1 APTPAP
7 KRKAGAKSAAPGLPQ
22 EPHVKK
28 RKLMHKMVSLRLL
41 VLLRRLSPKTPS
53 YLSQLCYWPFE
64 YWLFKYCCGSQPFE
78 YGQSVYHQRAEGA
91 GRGATTTFEHER
103 AWTITPG
110 GWSANTLYDMLSDFL
125 VFAFGFIFQI
135 ELFA

>member
-22 EPHVKK
+22 EPPVKK
-28 RKLMHKMVSLRLL
+28 QKLMHKMCPS
-41 VLLRRLSPKTPS
+41 LSPEPENPRPTCRNSAAGCLNTGSSSTAVVPGPS
-53 YLSQLCYWPFE
+53 SM
-64 YWLFKYCCGSQPFE
+64 SA
-78 YGQSVYHQRAEGA
+78 YHQRAEDA
-91 GRGATTTFEHER
+91 GRGATTTFKHER

-110 GWSANTLYDMLSDFL
+110 GWLANTLYDTLPDFL
-125 VFAFGFIFQI
+125 VFAFGFILQI